1 MVGEQHG
8 SLSSYTG
15 LLPLLLKAQ
24 AYSVVG
30 ISGDKNDRI
39 ANKAKEVTSSVTLSP
54 QVSL

>member
-39 ANKAKEVTSSVTLSP
+39 ANKTKEVTSSVTLSP